1 MSYIKSSNIEV
12 FPSTRRADYQLSARL
27 MSEARIAGIIN
38 QLVDKEGFVITSE
51 DNYST
56 SSPFEF
62 NIKGYYFKITDLPSL
77 FLSFADSTS
86 IYAQIRLQ
94 SNEGYMEIVGQDD
107 AHLAVPD
114 GTDGYYYGVNF
125 LSLQPAEEVNSY
137 FLKLFERSSVSDSWA
152 IVPNSWDKFDSTSL
166 DFIVDGGKI

>member
-1 MSYIKSSNIEV
+1 MSYIKSSNIEI

-38 QLVDKEGFVITSE
+38 QLVDKDGFVITSE
-51 DNYST
+51 DLYSIA
-56 SSPFEF
+56 SPFEF
-62 NIKGYYFKITDLPSL
+62 NIKGYYFKVTDLPAL
-77 FLSFADSTS
+77 FQNFSDSTS

-107 AHLAVPD
+107 AHLSVPD

-125 LSLQPAEEVNSY
+125 LSLQPATEANSY
-137 FLKLFERSSVSDSWA
+137 FLKLFERASTSDSWS
-152 IVPNSWDKFDSTSL
+152 IVPSSWDKFNSTSL